1 MNDKRLTKKERAW
14 VLYDVANSA
23 FVLILTALLPIYYGS
38 IARQQG
44 MTESQI
50 TAVFGTML
58 SISALIIAVVS
69 PVLGAIAD
77 NKGMR
82 KKMFLFFLVIGVAA
96 CLIFGLSQSIVY
108 IAVMMAV
115 SKLGFQGSCVFY
127 DSMLVDVTTD
137 ERMDKVS
144 SAGYAWGY
152 IGSCVPFIV
161 CLVLYVF
168 SSMEIGGKILLPFD
182 SNTAIIIGMIIT
194 GVWWFGLSVPL
205 LKTYDQVHGV
215 EPTPHQV
222 RDSFKKI
229 GDTFKHVKEYKECF
243 MFILAFFFFIN
254 GVTTIISMSI
264 NYAQNVLGA
273 DAISSILMVV
283 ALLMTQ
289 FVAFPFAILFGKLA
303 DKYSPRWLIMS
314 AIIGYTLIC
323 IYGYFM
329 NTIVDFFILAFFVGL
344 FQGGIQAL
352 SRSYFA
358 KLVPKDKSNE
368 LFGVFDISGKGAAIV
383 GPAFMSL
390 ATILT
395 NSARWGIVALI
406 IFFILGGIILVLIPK
421 NKADLPNAEYKKQK
435 AEEAENA

>member
-1 MNDKRLTKKERAW
+1 MNDSRLNKKERAW

-38 IARQQG
+38 VARAQG
-44 MTESQI
+44 MTEAQI

-58 SISALIIAVVS
+58 SVSALLIAIAS

-82 KKMFLFFLVIGVAA
+82 KKMFLIFLIIGVVA
-96 CLIFGLSQSIVY
+96 CFIFGLSQSIVY
-108 IAVMMAV
+108 IAVVMAI

-152 IGSCVPFIV
+152 IGSCAPFIV
-161 CLVLYVF
+161 CLALYVL
-168 SSMEIGGKILLPFD
+168 SSMEIGGKVILPIG
-182 SNTAIIIGMIIT
+182 SNTAIIIGMMIT
-194 GVWWFGLSVPL
+194 GAWWFLLSVPL
-205 LKTYDQVHGV
+205 LRNYEQLHGV
-215 EPTPHQV
+215 DPTPHQV
-222 RDSFKKI
+222 RDSFRKI
-229 GDTFKHVKEYKECF
+229 GDTLKHIKDYKECF

-254 GVTTIISMSI
+254 GVTTIIGMSI

-289 FVAFPFAILFGKLA
+289 FVAFPFAIIFGKLA
-303 DKYSPRWLIMS
+303 DKYSPRWLIMA
-314 AIIGYTLIC
+314 AIIGYTAIC

-329 NTIVDFFILAFFVGL
+329 NSIVDFFILAFFVGL

-390 ATILT
+390 ATIVT

-406 IFFILGGIILVLIPK
+406 VFFVIGGVILLLIPK
-421 NKADLPNAEYKKQK
+421 NKADLPNLEYKKAQ
-435 AEEAENA
+435 AEEKE